1 MASRPQP
8 NSQPQGPLSQN
19 QPLPAN
25 GLRKGADLKNVSM
38 MEHLKRSR
46 SIFECMFE
54 VADEIFLNADES
66 ACGQRGPEH
75 LLDAFLF
82 L

>member
-1 MASRPQP
+1 
-8 NSQPQGPLSQN
+8 
-19 QPLPAN
+19 
-25 GLRKGADLKNVSM
+25 
-38 MEHLKRSR
+38 
-46 SIFECMFE
+46 MFE